1 LGKCGDILQIPL
13 FTHNCDNGIK
23 VSQNNQALDTWTLLQ
38 YLRFIALSQNP
49 TCYGIHKKE
58 KRGIESIIHAYFFV

>member
-1 LGKCGDILQIPL
+1 VSISYQINYISHDVNALRFMENTMELECAKNFDTLQIPL

-38 YLRFIALSQNP
+38 LSA
-49 TCYGIHKKE
+49 IL
-58 KRGIESIIHAYFFV
+58 